1 MTDDGTERFKA
12 SQWRPSKFAGGL
24 IAVLLVVPLFASWYV
39 ELPFLAV
46 FAGLSY
52 WDLKRI
58 RRNKAQDALLRSNS
72 DTRSST

>member
-1 MTDDGTERFKA
+1 MPDDGTERFKA
-12 SQWRPSKFAGGL
+12 SEWRPSKFAGGFIALLL
-24 IAVLLVVPLFASWYV
+24 IVPLFSWYL
-39 ELPFLAV
+39 ELLFLAV

-58 RRNKAQDALLRSNS
+58 RRRKAQDALLRSNS

>member
-12 SQWRPSKFAGGL
+12 SEWRPSKFAGGL
-24 IAVLLVVPLFASWYV
+24 IALLLIVPLFGPWYL
-39 ELPFLAV
+39 ELSLLAV